1 LFLFV
6 SVTDVVSILELS
18 KDFSTVLLLSS
29 NSVLSICTGK
39 CEMLLAQLSSA
50 PSIWIAAR
58 WVNDVIEQV
67 MLETEQEQTKEKER
81 ERQQARINER
91 LASYDDRLHTWL
103 FGSRCKL

>member
-1 LFLFV
+1 
-6 SVTDVVSILELS
+6 
-18 KDFSTVLLLSS
+18 
-29 NSVLSICTGK
+29 
-39 CEMLLAQLSSA
+39 MLLAQLSPA

-103 FGSRCKL
+103 FGSRCKLDNCLLFDHITSTSRSARCGCCYRPLGMVTFEGCPAY